1 MARSLS
7 ISAPRCQVMRVAG
20 CKITAETAHPV
31 LFRRPDANDDQFIVI
46 PCQLTC
52 KAVKGF
58 DPQAHR

>member
-1 MARSLS
+1 
-7 ISAPRCQVMRVAG
+7 MRVAG